1 MRKRLF
7 MLSLVCLITLVA
19 CTTPRRTPSLAVPVA
34 TEVLPTA
41 TPDSDLVEVTRV
53 IGTAEPTATA
63 APCTPL
69 LEGMRLTIRS
79 DDGLTIHLEVEGL
92 LPDDKPTVL
101 LKGTAINQ
109 TSARETFPGNPVGPN
124 GRYQDSYYLG
134 NELGDID
141 IVNWTGQI
149 IHQRGA
155 ICFEFTLPLT
165 EPVMLEAQPTPTATA
180 VPNQETTWAAY
191 QSDTLQLTLQHP
203 HTWQANERD
212 GFLYLMSPERY
223 SFGDNDPQQLIY
235 YVYASVF
242 PNPEHKPFEEVV
254 TADLGEELQQ
264 IFSYTTETIGAYTV
278 YRTTKMPS
286 AEGALTVFFAAEDR
300 FISLALTPYR
310 PEDPFEA
317 QDQYVQLFEQML
329 TSVQLLDHE

>member
-1 MRKRLF
+1 
-7 MLSLVCLITLVA
+7 
-19 CTTPRRTPSLAVPVA
+19 
-34 TEVLPTA
+34 
-41 TPDSDLVEVTRV
+41 
-53 IGTAEPTATA
+53 
-63 APCTPL
+63 
-69 LEGMRLTIRS
+69 
-79 DDGLTIHLEVEGL
+79 
-92 LPDDKPTVL
+92 
-101 LKGTAINQ
+101 
-109 TSARETFPGNPVGPN
+109 
-124 GRYQDSYYLG
+124 
-134 NELGDID
+134 
-141 IVNWTGQI
+141 
-149 IHQRGA
+149 
-155 ICFEFTLPLT
+155 
-165 EPVMLEAQPTPTATA
+165 
-180 VPNQETTWAAY
+180 
-191 QSDTLQLTLQHP
+191 
-203 HTWQANERD
+203 
-212 GFLYLMSPERY
+212 MSPERY